1 MLKLIFQAFFR
12 ESQTRLKV
20 VIWEKVKLHL
30 SRVGEKVKVE
40 PHKDAHVL
48 ENKKGFLIQI

>member
-30 SRVGEKVKVE
+30 SLREKVKVE
-40 PHKDAHVL
+40 PTKML
-48 ENKKGFLIQI
+48 MS